1 MAKWYKI
8 CGLYILK
15 VSIIV
20 VHSSSVSDQF
30 HDKNKLGDLR
40 LRHGRCMKIV
50 LENFSEFFK

>member
-8 CGLYILK
+8 CGLHILK
-15 VSIIV
+15 VSIII
-20 VHSSSVSDQF
+20 VHSSSVGDQF

-40 LRHGRCMKIV
+40 SRHGRCMKIV